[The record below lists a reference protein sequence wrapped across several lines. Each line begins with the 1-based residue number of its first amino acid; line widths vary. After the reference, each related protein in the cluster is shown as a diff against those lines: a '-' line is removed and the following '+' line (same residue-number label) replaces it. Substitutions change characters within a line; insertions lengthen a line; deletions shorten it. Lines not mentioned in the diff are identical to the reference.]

1 MPYSSPETARWSRS
15 FNTFSSRLG
24 GGGKTFVRPI
34 REYVRRYAKVPQLAP
49 GEHVIVF
56 DEAQRAHDA
65 RRVADVHKLELQES
79 RSEPHHFVE
88 FAERS
93 QDWSV
98 VVGLIGDG
106 QEIHT
111 GEESGL
117 PLWERGLRESPHS
130 DEWTVHGPPEM
141 ANWFARVNFEA
152 APNLS
157 LNETIRSHFAS
168 GLHEFVA
175 RLVESPTSSISELH
189 DLAGCL
195 VREGHDLR
203 ITRDLEVAKSYLRD
217 RYQDNPNARFGLVA
231 SSRDRDL
238 QSFGIPNDYLS
249 TRAVKYGPWYNDD
262 ETDPGEYSCRHLN
275 QCVTE
280 FGAQGLEL
288 DAVLLAWGTDFR
300 IVGNAWSIDRARK
313 YRDRGYSTVR
323 DPAQLRANTYRV
335 LLTRGRDAHVVFVP
349 PLSALDQTMSH
360 LVKCGFRLLK

>member
-1 MPYSSPETARWSRS
+1 MKHSARTMQGVSPMCTNLSC
-15 FNTFSSRLG
+15 
-24 GGGKTFVRPI
+24 I
-34 REYVRRYAKVPQLAP
+34 
-49 GEHVIVF
+49 
-56 DEAQRAHDA
+56 D
-65 RRVADVHKLELQES
+65 S

-93 QDWSV
+93 PDWSV

-117 PLWERGLRESPHS
+117 PLWESALLQSPHS

-141 ANWFARVNFEA
+141 ANWFSRVDFEA

-168 GLHEFVA
+168 NLHEYVA
-175 RLVESPTSSISELH
+175 RLVESPTSSTSELQS
-189 DLAGCL
+189 LAGCL
-195 VREGHDLR
+195 EREGHDLR
-203 ITRDLEVAKSYLRD
+203 ITRDLDIAKNYLRD
-217 RYQDNPNARFGLVA
+217 RYQDNPNATFGLVA

-238 QSFGIPNDYLS
+238 QSFGISNDYLS
-249 TRAVKYGPWYNDD
+249 TRAVRYGPWYNDD
-262 ETDPGEYSCRHLN
+262 ESDPGEYSCRHLN

-300 IVGNAWSIDRARK
+300 IAGNAWSIDRARR
-313 YRDRGYSTVR
+313 YLNRGYSKVR
-323 DPAQLRANTYRV
+323 DPEQLRANTYRV
-335 LLTRGRDAHVVFVP
+335 LLTRGRDAHIVFVP
-349 PLSALDQTMSH
+349 PIPELDQTMNYLLGS
-360 LVKCGFRLLK
+360 GFRPLT